1 MTQSVQNEHTI
12 HQSMH
17 ADEIIFE
24 AKGRGATELASAKA
38 TDIDNLE
45 VPGIRAVRAFFR
57 KRPASAPTYRDFAR
71 GASGYQPATLSF
83 HLFNFE
89 DAVLASCA
97 HEIEQATGA
106 TIPPAVRPIQSPL
119 DRRRKSL
126 AGRRGFLR
134 RQPPQTG
141 AYPAAQAAKSPS
153 TGFDAA
159 GISLEVTHRVRHP
172 PLGGRKVS
180 TGPTGFPKNRRPAS
194 AGARLNHSKETLQA
208 LVTAPHGSV
217 SELRPVEKAGDSSMP
232 IRGQLATLLLPCLD
246 PPKALHALR
255 EYGIG
260 VLYLPPISYRR
271 MLQASETPFW
281 KDTLSTSWKVD
292 S

>member
-1 MTQSVQNEHTI
+1 MTHSVVQSERTV

-24 AKGRGATELASAKA
+24 AKGRGGPSELASAKA
-38 TDIDNLE
+38 ADVDNLE

-97 HEIEQATGA
+97 HEIEQASGA
-106 TIPPAVRPIQSPL
+106 AIPPAVRPIQSPL

-126 AGRRGFLR
+126 AGRRGFMR
-134 RQPPQTG
+134 RPPPQKG
-141 AYPAAQAAKSPS
+141 AYPAAQAAKPPS
-153 TGFDAA
+153 KGFDAA

-172 PLGGRKVS
+172 PLVGRKVS
-180 TGPTGFPKNRRPAS
+180 TGPTGFPKSRRPAS
-194 AGARLNHSKETLQA
+194 AGARLNHGKETLQA
-208 LVTAPHGSV
+208 GNDSTPCFARVWHR
-217 SELRPVEKAGDSSMP
+217 RPLIAANQLQQKDVAGFGDTVLEGYP
-232 IRGQLATLLLPCLD
+232 LNLL
-246 PPKALHALR
+246 
-255 EYGIG
+255 EGG
-260 VLYLPPISYRR
+260 
-271 MLQASETPFW
+271 
-281 KDTLSTSWKVD
+281 
-292 S
+292 